1 MKKYWI
7 GNVYIDSN
15 GHEIVNYEKNTENG
29 AEYQLE
35 IDKTNLDGENL
46 TLEERITEDEA
57 ESIVDVVIS
66 DIK

>member
-1 MKKYWI
+1 MC
-7 GNVYIDSN
+7 GFA
-15 GHEIVNYEKNTENG
+15 GIVNYEKNTENG

-57 ESIVDVVIS
+57 ESSVDVVIS